1 MGKLALF
8 VDGTFVTLVE
18 GDGIVISSPTG
29 STGYSLSCG
38 GPIVSP
44 SVPCMLLTPIAPAS
58 LSFRPVL
65 ISELSQVEVILPP
78 RARTGE
84 ATVVVDGRD
93 MGTLGRGGKVQ
104 VNWRGLCQLSKISFW
119 TGTGLM
125 RSPTS

>member
-1 MGKLALF
+1 M
-8 VDGTFVTLVE
+8 
-18 GDGIVISSPTG
+18 
-29 STGYSLSCG
+29 
-38 GPIVSP
+38 SP

-104 VNWRGLCQLSKISFW
+104 INLARPVPVLKNNVLDRDWFDAITNKLKWNARDVAQADAEDVASVA
-119 TGTGLM
+119 GTEDA
-125 RSPTS
+125 TS